1 MHTIFLIIKNFI
13 CKLFILVTAKKD
25 ILKTLLFG
33 TEKDKFV
40 VKATYSV
47 LRLTINN

>member
-13 CKLFILVTAKKD
+13 CKLFILVTTKKD

-33 TEKDKFV
+33 TGKNRFS

-47 LRLTINN
+47 LRLTINI

>member
-1 MHTIFLIIKNFI
+1 MLTIFSIIKNYI
-13 CKLFILVTAKKD
+13 CNLLILGTSSKD
-25 ILKTLLFG
+25 TFKTMLFG